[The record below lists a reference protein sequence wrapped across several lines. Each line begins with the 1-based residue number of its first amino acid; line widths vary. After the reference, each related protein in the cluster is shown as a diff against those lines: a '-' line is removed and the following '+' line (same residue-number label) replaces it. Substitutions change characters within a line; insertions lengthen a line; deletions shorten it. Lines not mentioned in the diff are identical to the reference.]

1 MKIFC
6 LDENNIILFER
17 KKILIR
23 RLLKKKKLFQPL
35 KMEKKGLTIT
45 FNKWFKISD
54 WSRDYYFNMLKK
66 NWSNA
71 YNLSN

>member
-1 MKIFC
+1 MKPFSP
-6 LDENNIILFER
+6 
-17 KKILIR
+17 KR
-23 RLLKKKKLFQPL
+23 RDDNKFLTYKKLFSPI

-71 YNLSN
+71 YNLGN